1 MLKPE
6 LLNDFFLLGSDPAFR
21 AEVFQIIR
29 ECKTL
34 QTQHLQMILDSIM
47 QMPAEKVGKEEF
59 EVIAGNRKFKDE
71 LKQPTLGFFWRV
83 LCNSSQY
90 REEAVAS
97 CVANFSAYTG
107 SFTVAESKTMWQK
120 LGEQLATPVSVNA
133 TVSLIE
139 FFQPMIERPKSQND
153 DVDSDASYTDSD
165 YSDDGYSSSDE
176 DENLP
181 AHLRKKNKKRNAAK
195 IDDKQ
200 MTIMLKSLDSFAD
213 NVVTNVSIYNN
224 EAQRLK
230 GEDNLNKDHETYV

>member
-1 MLKPE
+1 
-6 LLNDFFLLGSDPAFR
+6 
-21 AEVFQIIR
+21 
-29 ECKTL
+29 
-34 QTQHLQMILDSIM
+34 
-47 QMPAEKVGKEEF
+47 
-59 EVIAGNRKFKDE
+59 
-71 LKQPTLGFFWRV
+71 
-83 LCNSSQY
+83 
-90 REEAVAS
+90 
-97 CVANFSAYTG
+97 
-107 SFTVAESKTMWQK
+107 
-120 LGEQLATPVSVNA
+120 
-133 TVSLIE
+133 
-139 FFQPMIERPKSQND
+139 MIERPKSQND

-213 NVVTNVSIYNN
+213 NVVTNVSIYNS